1 MNPKKESKS
10 ELISDSKS
18 EKNGIT
24 SAITKAT
31 IQVAARMP
39 AQEAQPT
46 MVWFPLWRVPSK
58 SLKKTKRAE
67 TEA

>member
-10 ELISDSKS
+10 EDINDNKS

-24 SAITKAT
+24 SAMMKAP
-31 IQVAARMP
+31 IQVAPRIP
-39 AQEAQPT
+39 AHAAHPT
-46 MVWFPLWRVPSK
+46 TVCSDLCLLPSK
-58 SLKKTKRAE
+58 IRKKMNLAD

>member
-10 ELISDSKS
+10 ELINESKS

-24 SAITKAT
+24 SAMMKAT
-31 IQVAARMP
+31 TQVPARMP
-39 AQEAQPT
+39 AQEAQPIT
-46 MVWFPLWRVPSK
+46 VWFPLWRVPSK
-58 SLKKTKRAE
+58 IRKKIKRAE